1 MSSGSIFPQRLTE
14 IDDLTRPDHSY
25 LELSDR
31 CYFLGE
37 YTARKGFA
45 FSATNNLI
53 HNFKKP
59 VDRRGRP
66 EWRYKEQAIRDA
78 AAALRGAI
86 RPDGLDTLTFVPIPP
101 SKAKTDPLYDDRMVQ
116 MLRTIRPAPPLDIRE
131 LIVQHVSTGAAHQV
145 TTRPRPADL
154 EAIYAIDQNLT
165 APPPQLIMVVDDV
178 LTTGAHF
185 KAASVILGRRFPG
198 VSLVGVFL
206 ARRVPEADD
215 FDPIIAT
222 S

>member
-1 MSSGSIFPQRLTE
+1 MSSGNAFPQRLTE

-37 YTARKGFA
+37 YTARKGFS

-53 HNFKKP
+53 HNFKKT

-66 EWRYKEQAIRDA
+66 EWPYKAQAIQNA
-78 AAALRGAI
+78 AAALREAFL
-86 RPDGLDTLTFVPIPP
+86 PEGLSVLTLVPVPP
-101 SKAKTDPLYDDRMVQ
+101 SKAKADPLYDDRMVQ
-116 MLRTIRPAPPLDIRE
+116 MLREIRPAPPLDIRE
-131 LIVQHVSTGAAHQV
+131 LIVQRVSTNPAHGV

-154 EAIYAIDQNLT
+154 EAIYAIDERLT
-165 APPPQLIMVVDDV
+165 APAPQMIVVVDDV

-185 KAASVILGRRFPG
+185 KAAATLLRRRFPS
-198 VSLVGVFL
+198 VALVGVFL
-206 ARRVPEADD
+206 ARRVPETDD
-215 FDPIIAT
+215 IDPIT
-222 S
+222 GTP

>member
-53 HNFKKP
+53 HNFKKS
-59 VDRRGRP
+59 VDRRARP
-66 EWRYKEQAIRDA
+66 EWRYKGQAIRDA

-86 RPDGLDTLTFVPIPP
+86 RPDGLDALTFVPIPP

-116 MLRTIRPAPPLDIRE
+116 MLRAIRPVPPLDIRE

-154 EAIYAIDQNLT
+154 EAIYDIDQSLT
-165 APPPQLIMVVDDV
+165 APPPQLIMMVDDV

-185 KAASVILGRRFPG
+185 KASSAILGRRYPG

-215 FDPIIAT
+215 FDPNIGMP
-222 S
+222 

>member
-25 LELSDR
+25 LQLSDR

-37 YTARKGFA
+37 YTARKGFS

-78 AAALRGAI
+78 ATALRGAI

-116 MLRTIRPAPPLDIRE
+116 MLRAIRPTPALDIRE
-131 LIVQHVSTGAAHQV
+131 LIVQPVSTGAAHQV

-154 EAIYAIDQNLT
+154 EAIYAIDQGLT
-165 APPPQLIMVVDDV
+165 APPPQMIMVVDDV

-185 KAASVILGRRFPG
+185 KAAAAILGRRFPG
-198 VSLVGVFL
+198 IPLVGVFL

-215 FDPIIAT
+215 FDPIIG
-222 S
+222 